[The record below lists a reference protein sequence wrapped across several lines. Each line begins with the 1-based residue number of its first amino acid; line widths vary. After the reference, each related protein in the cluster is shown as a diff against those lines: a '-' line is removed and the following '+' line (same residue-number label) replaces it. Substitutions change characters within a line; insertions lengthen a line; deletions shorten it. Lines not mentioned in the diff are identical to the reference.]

1 MAAVAVPFAP
11 AAAKPPAADRAPSA
25 VAHGQTAVAQAG
37 RHPHA
42 LPGGRA
48 KSVRA
53 VLLALVSARPKR
65 TVSRGPMVAAI
76 APSGPSARVPAAQ
89 ARGPVHGPMTV
100 ANGPKDRPAQQAAA
114 EVHDPRHGL
123 MFVANDPKDL
133 RAQQAAAAV
142 HDPAP
147 DWTHDL
153 MIAAN
158 GHRVPVP
165 VVGPRGKPP
174 VPTIAAKDRP
184 DPHALALDLMV
195 AAQVQAAP
203 HVPAVRMAIAT
214 SHVPSAISPTP
225 SDPNSGPSATPAGA
239 PTATASA
246 VAGSRTKAPAMALSV

>member
-1 MAAVAVPFAP
+1 MAAVAVPVAP

-89 ARGPVHGPMTV
+89 ARGPVHGLMTV

-123 MFVANDPKDL
+123 MTAANDPKDL

-153 MIAAN
+153 MIAAKDL
-158 GHRVPVP
+158 RVPVP
-165 VVGPRGKPP
+165 VVGPRGQLP
-174 VPTIAAKDRP
+174 VPTIVPKDRP
-184 DPHALALDLMV
+184 DPHALGHALKV
-195 AAQVQAAP
+195 AVQVQAVP
-203 HVPAVRMAIAT
+203 HVPAVPMAIAT

-225 SDPNSGPSATPAGA
+225 SDPNPVPSATSAAVPIVAANVGA
-239 PTATASA
+239 A
-246 VAGSRTKAPAMALSV
+246 SRTKAPAMALSV